1 MTPPVSER
9 PRLLTVIKRGWRGRC
24 PRCGEGRIFRR
35 FLETFDRCS
44 ACHLLYQRDYG
55 DTFGFMIITDRIP
68 ILAGI
73 VALYFGFTSST
84 PLVAGAF
91 FAVLIIPIIATMR
104 QRQGVAIALDYLSR
118 VYFADPSDEIH
129 GGPARII

>member
-1 MTPPVSER
+1 MTHSVENR
-9 PRLLTVIKRGWRGRC
+9 PRFGTVLKRGWRGRC
-24 PRCGEGRIFRR
+24 PRCGEGRLFRR
-35 FLETFDRCS
+35 LLEAYGRCS
-44 ACHLLYQRDYG
+44 ACNLLYQRDYG

-91 FAVLIIPIIATMR
+91 FAVLIVPIIATMR
-104 QRQGVAIALDYLSR
+104 QRQGLAIALAYLSR
-118 VYFADPSDEIH
+118 VHFADPSDEIH
-129 GGPARII
+129 GGPASTI